1 MITGV
6 HEAVSGAVSG
16 AVSDVVSDAV
26 SDVHAAVRKVH
37 SRREQLREQTD
48 HKIMKALA
56 IVISD
61 GVGAVTI
68 EEVARRSGVAK
79 TTIYRRYKN
88 ADDLLRRVQ
97 LEVAGL
103 PDFSDVELSKNGLL
117 TVLQR
122 IQGCFFDSELGL
134 KAVGVVLSSDNPSL
148 NAIADQVLV
157 PAEKRFSEFVD
168 RGVRAGVFRHGL
180 DLQFLFSTILGSML
194 ACKALHGD
202 ASIPWPENMAAVL
215 WPVMAV

>member
-1 MITGV
+1 
-6 HEAVSGAVSG
+6 
-16 AVSDVVSDAV
+16 
-26 SDVHAAVRKVH
+26 
-37 SRREQLREQTD
+37 
-48 HKIMKALA
+48 MKATLA

-117 TVLQR
+117 TILQR

-157 PAEKRFSEFVD
+157 PAEKRFSEFVE
-168 RGVRAGVFRHGL
+168 RGMKAGMFRNGL
-180 DLQFLFSTILGSML
+180 DPQFLFSTILGSML

>member
-1 MITGV
+1 
-6 HEAVSGAVSG
+6 
-16 AVSDVVSDAV
+16 
-26 SDVHAAVRKVH
+26 
-37 SRREQLREQTD
+37 
-48 HKIMKALA
+48 MKATLA

-68 EEVARRSGVAK
+68 EDVARRSGVAK

-117 TVLQR
+117 TMLQR
-122 IQGCFFDSELGL
+122 IQGCFCDSDFGL
-134 KAVGVVLSSDNPSL
+134 KAVGVVLSSDNTSL
-148 NAIADQVLV
+148 NAIANQVLV
-157 PAEKRFSEFVD
+157 PAEKRFSEFVE
-168 RGVRAGVFRHGL
+168 RGMKAGVFRNGL
-180 DLQFLFSTILGSML
+180 DPQFLFSTILGSML

>member
-6 HEAVSGAVSG
+6 HEAVSE

-26 SDVHAAVRKVH
+26 SDVHEAVRKAQ

-48 HKIMKALA
+48 HKIMKATLA

-117 TVLQR
+117 TMLQR
-122 IQGCFFDSELGL
+122 IQGCFCDSDFGL
-134 KAVGVVLSSDNPSL
+134 KAVGVVLSSDNTSL
-148 NAIADQVLV
+148 NAIANQVLV
-157 PAEKRFSEFVD
+157 PAEKRFSEF
-168 RGVRAGVFRHGL
+168 RNGL
-180 DLQFLFSTILGSML
+180 DPQFLFSTILGSML

-202 ASIPWPENMAAVL
+202 ASIPWPANMTAVL

>member
-6 HEAVSGAVSG
+6 HEAVSG

-26 SDVHAAVRKVH
+26 SDVHVAVRKVH
-37 SRREQLREQTD
+37 SRREQTD
-48 HKIMKALA
+48 HKIMKATLA

-117 TVLQR
+117 TILQR

-168 RGVRAGVFRHGL
+168 RGVRAGVFRNGL
-180 DLQFLFSTILGSML
+180 DPQFLFSTILGSML

>member
-1 MITGV
+1 M
-6 HEAVSGAVSG
+6 
-16 AVSDVVSDAV
+16 
-26 SDVHAAVRKVH
+26 
-37 SRREQLREQTD
+37 
-48 HKIMKALA
+48 
-56 IVISD
+56 
-61 GVGAVTI
+61 
-68 EEVARRSGVAK
+68 
-79 TTIYRRYKN
+79 
-88 ADDLLRRVQ
+88 RRVQ

-117 TVLQR
+117 TILQR

-157 PAEKRFSEFVD
+157 PAEKRFSEFVE
-168 RGVRAGVFRHGL
+168 RGMKAGVFRNGL
-180 DLQFLFSTILGSML
+180 DPQFLFSTILGSML

-202 ASIPWPENMAAVL
+202 ASIIPWPENMTAVL

>member
-6 HEAVSGAVSG
+6 HEVVSG

-26 SDVHAAVRKVH
+26 SDVHAAVRKAQ

-48 HKIMKALA
+48 HKIMKATLA

-117 TVLQR
+117 TILQR
-122 IQGCFFDSELGL
+122 IQDCFFDSELGL

-180 DLQFLFSTILGSML
+180 DPQFLFSTILGSML

-202 ASIPWPENMAAVL
+202 ASIPWPENMTAVL
-215 WPVMAV
+215 WPVMAA

>member
-6 HEAVSGAVSG
+6 HEAVSE

-26 SDVHAAVRKVH
+26 SDVHEAVRKAQ

-48 HKIMKALA
+48 HKIMKATLA

-88 ADDLLRRVQ
+88 ADDCCAAFSWKLRDCRIS
-97 LEVAGL
+97 AM
-103 PDFSDVELSKNGLL
+103 SSCRT
-117 TVLQR
+117 TV
-122 IQGCFFDSELGL
+122 C
-134 KAVGVVLSSDNPSL
+134 
-148 NAIADQVLV
+148 
-157 PAEKRFSEFVD
+157 
-168 RGVRAGVFRHGL
+168 
-180 DLQFLFSTILGSML
+180 
-194 ACKALHGD
+194 
-202 ASIPWPENMAAVL
+202 
-215 WPVMAV
+215 

>member
-6 HEAVSGAVSG
+6 HEAVSE

-26 SDVHAAVRKVH
+26 SDVHEAVRKAQ

-48 HKIMKALA
+48 HKIMKATLA

-103 PDFSDVELSKNGLL
+103 PDFSDVELSE
-117 TVLQR
+117 TV
-122 IQGCFFDSELGL
+122 C
-134 KAVGVVLSSDNPSL
+134 
-148 NAIADQVLV
+148 
-157 PAEKRFSEFVD
+157 
-168 RGVRAGVFRHGL
+168 
-180 DLQFLFSTILGSML
+180 
-194 ACKALHGD
+194 
-202 ASIPWPENMAAVL
+202 
-215 WPVMAV
+215 

>member
-6 HEAVSGAVSG
+6 HEAVSE

-26 SDVHAAVRKVH
+26 SDVHEAVRKAQ

-48 HKIMKALA
+48 HKI
-56 IVISD
+56 
-61 GVGAVTI
+61 I

-103 PDFSDVELSKNGLL
+103 PDFSDVELSENGLL
-117 TVLQR
+117 TILQR

-168 RGVRAGVFRHGL
+168 RGVRAGVFRNGL
-180 DLQFLFSTILGSML
+180 DPQFLFSTILGSML

-202 ASIPWPENMAAVL
+202 ASIPWPENMTAVL
-215 WPVMAV
+215 WPVMAA

>member
-6 HEAVSGAVSG
+6 HEAVSE

-26 SDVHAAVRKVH
+26 SDVHEAVRKAQ

-48 HKIMKALA
+48 HKIMKATLA

-88 ADDLLRRVQ
+88 ADD
-97 LEVAGL
+97 AGL

-117 TVLQR
+117 TILQR

-168 RGVRAGVFRHGL
+168 RGVRAGMFRNGL
-180 DLQFLFSTILGSML
+180 DPQFLFSTILGSML

-202 ASIPWPENMAAVL
+202 ASIPWPENMTAVL

>member
-1 MITGV
+1 
-6 HEAVSGAVSG
+6 
-16 AVSDVVSDAV
+16 
-26 SDVHAAVRKVH
+26 
-37 SRREQLREQTD
+37 
-48 HKIMKALA
+48 MKATLA

-117 TVLQR
+117 TILQR

-157 PAEKRFSEFVD
+157 PAEKRFSEFVE
-168 RGVRAGVFRHGL
+168 RGMKAGVFRHGL
-180 DLQFLFSTILGSML
+180 DPQFLFSTILGSML

-202 ASIPWPENMAAVL
+202 ASIPWPENMTAVL

>member
-6 HEAVSGAVSG
+6 HEAVSET
-16 AVSDVVSDAV
+16 VSDVVSDAV
-26 SDVHAAVRKVH
+26 SDVHEAVRKAQ

-48 HKIMKALA
+48 HKIMKATLA

-117 TVLQR
+117 TILQR

-168 RGVRAGVFRHGL
+168 RGVFRHGL
-180 DLQFLFSTILGSML
+180 DPQFLFSTILGSML

-202 ASIPWPENMAAVL
+202 ASIPWPENMTAVL
-215 WPVMAV
+215 WPVMAA

>member
-6 HEAVSGAVSG
+6 HEAVSG

-26 SDVHAAVRKVH
+26 SDVHEAVRKAQ

-48 HKIMKALA
+48 HKIMKATLA

-117 TVLQR
+117 T
-122 IQGCFFDSELGL
+122 

-157 PAEKRFSEFVD
+157 PAEKRFSEFVE
-168 RGVRAGVFRHGL
+168 RGMKAGVFRNGL
-180 DLQFLFSTILGSML
+180 DPQFLFSTILGSML

-202 ASIPWPENMAAVL
+202 ASIPWPENMTAVL
-215 WPVMAV
+215 WPVMAA

>member
-6 HEAVSGAVSG
+6 HEAVSE

-26 SDVHAAVRKVH
+26 SDVHEAVRKAQ

-48 HKIMKALA
+48 HKIMKATLA

-117 TVLQR
+117 TILQR

-157 PAEKRFSEFVD
+157 PAEKRM
-168 RGVRAGVFRHGL
+168 FRNGL
-180 DLQFLFSTILGSML
+180 DPQFLFSTILGSML

-202 ASIPWPENMAAVL
+202 ASIPWPENMTAVL

>member
-6 HEAVSGAVSG
+6 HEAVSET
-16 AVSDVVSDAV
+16 VSDVVSDAV
-26 SDVHAAVRKVH
+26 SDVHEAVRKAQ

-48 HKIMKALA
+48 HKIMKATLA

-68 EEVARRSGVAK
+68 EEARRSGVAK

-117 TVLQR
+117 TILQR

-157 PAEKRFSEFVD
+157 PAEKRFSEFVE
-168 RGVRAGVFRHGL
+168 RGMKAGVFRNGL
-180 DLQFLFSTILGSML
+180 DPQFLFSTILGSML

-202 ASIPWPENMAAVL
+202 ASIPWPENMTAVL
-215 WPVMAV
+215 WPVMAA